1 MIVFLT
7 LLYVAILFL
16 LVKVGVV
23 RWTLFWKLSPALWM
37 LALTLVLFLPLQFY
51 APAGAVVVL
60 QPTVQI
66 VPAVDGLVQSIEV
79 KPNQRVA
86 RGDPLFVIEQDKYQA
101 VVDRLQAD
109 IRLAGIQLAQ
119 AEELF
124 ARNAGRQ
131 FEIDRRQAQLES
143 LQAQLRAA
151 QWDLEHTVV
160 RAPGDGTLTSTEALQ
175 VGARVVSMP
184 FQQTMAFLND
194 KRVFA
199 MNVQQIYLR
208 HIAPGQPAEVTFKVL
223 PGEIFPATVELIIPG
238 NALGQVAPGGSL
250 YTPLTANPMPFGVRL
265 LLDDPA
271 VAERLP
277 AGAVGSAAIYSGKMS
292 AIYIIRRVMMGMDAW
307 LNFIIAA

>member
-7 LLYVAILFL
+7 LIYVAILLL
-16 LVKVGVV
+16 LVKLGVV

-37 LALTLVLFLPLQFY
+37 IMLTLVLFLPLQFY
-51 APAGAVVVL
+51 APSGPIIVL

-66 VPAVDGLVQSIEV
+66 VPPVDGLVESVAV
-79 KPNQRVA
+79 KPNQRVE
-86 RGDPLFVIEQDKYQA
+86 RGDTLFVIEQDKYQA
-101 VVDRLQAD
+101 AVDRLEAD
-109 IRLAGIQLAQ
+109 IRLTGIQLAQ
-119 AEELF
+119 AQELF

-131 FEIDRRQAQLES
+131 FEIDRRQAQLDS

-160 RAPGDGTLTSTEALQ
+160 RAPGAGTLTGSEALQ

-184 FQQTMAFLND
+184 FQQTMAFLDD

-208 HIAPGQPAEVTFKVL
+208 HIEPGQPAEVTFKVL
-223 PGEIFPATVELIIPG
+223 PGEIFSATVELVIPG
-238 NALGQVAPGGSL
+238 NALGQVAPTGSL
-250 YTPLTANPMPFGVRL
+250 YTALATDPMPFGVRL
-265 LLDDPA
+265 VLDDST

-277 AGAVGSAAIYSGKMS
+277 AGAVGTAAIYSGKMS

-307 LNFIIAA
+307 LNFVIPA